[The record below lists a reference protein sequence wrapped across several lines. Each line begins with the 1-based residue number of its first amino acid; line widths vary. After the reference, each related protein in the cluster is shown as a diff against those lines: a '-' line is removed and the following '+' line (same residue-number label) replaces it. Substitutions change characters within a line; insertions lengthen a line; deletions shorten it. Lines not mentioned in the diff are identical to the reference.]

1 MHHHV
6 SQPIH
11 VLLTEPV
18 VARALVVPVS
28 GRAVDLHLAQPR
40 GAAGGH
46 TETRTRESGVWNAC
60 VSEPPGTGAAG
71 ELVAAVARVEVW
83 LVQMTVTIG
92 RIGMQG
98 GERARIEAKG

>member
-1 MHHHV
+1 M
-6 SQPIH
+6 
-11 VLLTEPV
+11 
-18 VARALVVPVS
+18 
-28 GRAVDLHLAQPR
+28 
-40 GAAGGH
+40 
-46 TETRTRESGVWNAC
+46 GV
-60 VSEPPGTGAAG
+60 AG